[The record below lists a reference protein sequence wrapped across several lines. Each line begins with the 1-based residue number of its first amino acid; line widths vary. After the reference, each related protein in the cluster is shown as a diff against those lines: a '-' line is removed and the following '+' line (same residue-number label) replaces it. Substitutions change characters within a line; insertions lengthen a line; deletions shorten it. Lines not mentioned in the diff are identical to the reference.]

1 MAAVLEPTAHR
12 LHLVRERIVAAA
24 VAAGRDPS
32 GIRLIAV
39 SKTHAPSDCAAAIA
53 AGVADLGENRVQEL
67 VAKADRV
74 AGALAAA
81 PQGSPDRQP
90 AWHLIGPLQSNK
102 VGAVVNRGWWL
113 HTLDRRSVID
123 RVARLSDDPGLQRVL
138 LQVNIG
144 ADPAKSGCTPR
155 EAPALLSHALESGLD
170 VRGLMT
176 VPPLASA
183 PELAGSEAAEH
194 FAALQSLQT
203 QLRREHDA
211 LCELSM
217 GMSSD
222 LEAAITHGAT
232 MVRIGTAIF
241 GDRGDRPWRPAST
254 TEQ

>member
-1 MAAVLEPTAHR
+1 MAAVLEPTPHR

-24 VAAGRDPS
+24 TAAGRDPS
-32 GIRLIAV
+32 DIRLIAV
-39 SKTHAPSDCAAAIA
+39 SKTHAPSDCVAAIA
-53 AGVADLGENRVQEL
+53 AGVTDLGENRVQEL
-67 VAKADRV
+67 VGKADRV
-74 AGALAAA
+74 AGALAVA
-81 PQGSPDRQP
+81 PQDSPDRKP

-123 RVARLSDDPGLQRVL
+123 RVARLSADPGRQRVL

-155 EAPALLSHALESGLD
+155 EAPALLAHALQSGLD

-183 PELAGSEAAEH
+183 PELAASEAAEH
-194 FAALQSLQT
+194 FAALQSLQA
-203 QLRREHDA
+203 QLRREHEA
-211 LCELSM
+211 LSELSM

-222 LEAAITHGAT
+222 LEAAIAHGAT